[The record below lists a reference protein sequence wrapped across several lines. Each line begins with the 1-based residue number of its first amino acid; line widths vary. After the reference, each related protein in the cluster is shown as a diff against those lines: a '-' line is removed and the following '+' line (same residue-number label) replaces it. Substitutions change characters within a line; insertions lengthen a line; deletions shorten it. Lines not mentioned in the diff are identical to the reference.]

1 MIDSAVEPTYTS
13 TGLTEGK
20 HCSVCNEII
29 VAQET
34 IPKLTINVSVNQQ
47 LISFDVEADVYG
59 EIIIALYDTNGKI
72 KKIETF
78 SAIDENKIVNF
89 NNLSV
94 GDYAK
99 IMWWSN
105 LTNLTPICSPKI
117 IHLK

>member
-1 MIDSAVEPTYTS
+1 M
-13 TGLTEGK
+13 
-20 HCSVCNEII
+20 
-29 VAQET
+29 
-34 IPKLTINVSVNQQ
+34 
-47 LISFDVEADVYG
+47 
-59 EIIIALYDTNGKI
+59 

-105 LTNLTPICSPKI
+105 LTNLTPICAPKI